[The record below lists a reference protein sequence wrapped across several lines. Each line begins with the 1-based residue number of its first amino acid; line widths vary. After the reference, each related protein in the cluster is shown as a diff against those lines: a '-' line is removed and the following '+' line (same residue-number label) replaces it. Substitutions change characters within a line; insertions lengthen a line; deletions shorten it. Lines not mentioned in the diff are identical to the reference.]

1 MLSRVV
7 GKDRA
12 ARTVL
17 VLAGKRSDSS
27 NVKCKLTNTP
37 MKKELYIGLDVH
49 KDSITVAVAQG
60 GRDGEVRLYG
70 TISNDLHA
78 GATHLENAICPPRS
92 GAAPGSASGLS
103 QVVFV

>member
-1 MLSRVV
+1 MFSRVV
-7 GKDRA
+7 REDRA

-17 VLAGKRSDSS
+17 VLAGKRSDSI
-27 NVKCKLTNTP
+27 NVKGELTNTP
-37 MKKELYIGLDVH
+37 MKKELYIAM
-49 KDSITVAVAQG
+49 SIKTQSPPAVAQG
-60 GRDGEVRLYG
+60 GRDGEVRLDE
-70 TISNDLHA
+70 TISNDLHV